1 MPIFYSNNL
10 YTNNLEITGSIT
22 ISGSWNITSSTPI
35 SIIATGSVTGTS
47 SYSNNSAT
55 ASFITASN
63 IVGSVQSSSYSI
75 TSSNFAQALYSNLL
89 QYTELTRACRAL
101 GSDILFEP
109 VGGGFINA
117 ASGANRSMASGT
129 AYGSMILV
137 TYPCTL
143 TGVYWIQGVAGVYTA
158 NNYNG
163 LGLYKLTNTSTF
175 TLVASSSNNGNTWK
189 SASATQASASFA
201 TSYSAGVGIYMVL
214 GAYNSSA
221 QTTAPTIIGYR
232 KITANPA
239 GDISFYYGTNTL
251 LSTAISRTSTTTL
264 PTTITTTTNTYPA
277 VYFALY

>member
-1 MPIFYSNNL
+1 MPVFYSNNL
-10 YTNNLEITGSIT
+10 YTNNLEITGSAT
-22 ISGSWNITSSTPI
+22 ISGSWSITSSAQI
-35 SIIATGSVTGTS
+35 SIFITGSVVGTA

-63 IVGSVQSSSYSI
+63 IVGLIPSASRSI
-75 TSSNFAQALYSNLL
+75 TSSNFVQALYSNML
-89 QYTELTRACRAL
+89 QYSEVTTACRAL
-101 GSDILFEP
+101 GSDMLFEP

-117 ASGANRSMASGT
+117 ATGATRLMASGT

-163 LGLYKLTNTSTF
+163 LGLYKLTDTSTY
-175 TLVASSSNNGNTWK
+175 TLVASSSNDGNTWK
-189 SASATQASASFA
+189 SASGTQASASF
-201 TSYSAGVGIYMVL
+201 TSQYSADIGIYMVL

-221 QTTAPTIIGYR
+221 QTTGPVLAGCR
-232 KITANPA
+232 KTTANPA

-251 LSTAISRTSTTTL
+251 LSTGALRVSTTTL
-264 PTTITTTTNTYPA
+264 PSTITTLTNTYPI